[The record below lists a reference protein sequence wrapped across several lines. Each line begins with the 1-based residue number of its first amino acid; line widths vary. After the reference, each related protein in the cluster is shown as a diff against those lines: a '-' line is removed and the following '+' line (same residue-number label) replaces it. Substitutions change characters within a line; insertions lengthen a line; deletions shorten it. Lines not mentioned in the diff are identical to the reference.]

1 MGSDSREGTRRTARV
16 VASMLITLVLVGCG
30 GLGLLPRQTDVKNT
44 TFKNYHAV
52 EVAYQQVMPGATRA
66 SDLGQMGFDA
76 GDSPN
81 VEVLSYL
88 GVIERFMPRDSI
100 KFDALDPAVQSCI
113 QARDRCTAY
122 VFRPER
128 LHQERTGNWFLDLM
142 GFERT
147 TVSYGWSAEVML
159 LIQDGRVAYKVMAGH
174 PNIQNFQDK
183 VQPLGPLQWCTPRRV
198 SERSLNS
205 ANPRR
210 ASGGVLF
217 WGGPHPSASQV
228 RGVHLPPRTGGR
240 LEKRR
245 GVNFF

>member
-30 GLGLLPRQTDVKNT
+30 GLGLLPRQVDVKNT
-44 TFKNYHAV
+44 TFKNYHSV

-66 SDLGQMGFDA
+66 SDLGPIGFDSS
-76 GDSPN
+76 DSPN

-113 QARDRCTAY
+113 EARDRCTAY

-183 VQPLGPLQWCTPRRV
+183 VQPLGPLQDLGDEMVHT
-198 SERSLNS
+198 
-205 ANPRR
+205 
-210 ASGGVLF
+210 ASRF
-217 WGGPHPSASQV
+217 
-228 RGVHLPPRTGGR
+228 
-240 LEKRR
+240 
-245 GVNFF
+245 